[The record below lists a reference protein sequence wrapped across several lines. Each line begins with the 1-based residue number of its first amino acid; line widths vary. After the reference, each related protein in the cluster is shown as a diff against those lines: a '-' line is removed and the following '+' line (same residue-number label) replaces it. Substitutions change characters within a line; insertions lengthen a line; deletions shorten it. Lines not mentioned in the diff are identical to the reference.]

1 MQAEVNRPQCDH
13 ASPLFV
19 AAENAHAAGD
29 CRNHR
34 RFGLQEFDGSV
45 KVKFPIQAVF
55 GKSKTKNFHQLCIIF
70 GQFFLIGMFGRFFSQ
85 ETQVLKSCRSFWKRE
100 LRRRRVSSTKNLQN
114 LSHIFQGLGN
124 HYWNVYLR
132 IYVYITLLGGGS
144 YFYSYLGK
152 WSNFTS

>member
-29 CRNHR
+29 CRKHR

-70 GQFFLIGMFGRFFSQ
+70 GQFFSHRNVWKIFFPRDPGA
-85 ETQVLKSCRSFWKRE
+85 QVMQILLEAGAQKAPCFFNQKSPKS
-100 LRRRRVSSTKNLQN
+100 V
-114 LSHIFQGLGN
+114 
-124 HYWNVYLR
+124 
-132 IYVYITLLGGGS
+132 
-144 YFYSYLGK
+144 SYLSGP
-152 WSNFTS
+152 W